1 MCKRKGE
8 PLTDIVFFEQLSADD
23 EFCKQLGKAM
33 LSAGRLESELSK
45 YIQHNQSGVKT
56 SKATLGKL
64 IGIAENNKLLANM
77 VPALKDIN
85 SQRNYLAHNIHPLF
99 AGLIE
104 ETILPRSELL
114 DSDIDIFTERA
125 LQLTENING
134 LADIVAKYN
143 KNT

>member
-1 MCKRKGE
+1 MCNRKGGS
-8 PLTDIVFFEQLSADD
+8 LTDIAFFGQLSADD

-45 YIQHNQSGVKT
+45 YIQHNQPEAKT
-56 SKATLGKL
+56 SKANLGRL

-77 VPALKDIN
+77 VPVLKDIN

-104 ETILPRSELL
+104 ETILPCSELL
-114 DSDIDIFTERA
+114 DSDVEIFKERA
-125 LQLTENING
+125 LQLTENLNG

-143 KNT
+143 ENT